1 MTAGLRTSDSSIQ
14 EAATLTVLRTRYIQA
29 IAIMALFGAGFALIF
44 SLFFNPDETA
54 RNLTVVAGAIL
65 LSIMGLMLYLARRK
79 QVLAAAV
86 ILNALFVGIV
96 LFIPTRE
103 SAYAQTWF
111 LPAVILSVIT
121 AATLGNRLIF
131 AITFVLVEGL
141 QIYLAVRDYS
151 NGQNAFA
158 PEVLNR
164 IGLLFAA
171 AVVGLATR
179 FFINQA
185 EKAADAARSSAN
197 LLQAVAETGEILAKM
212 LNLNELLP
220 RAVEMVRERFA
231 FYHVQVFLLD
241 EAGEYATLAAS
252 TGALGQKLM
261 ERRHRLAVGS
271 QSFIGTVT
279 ARKEAV
285 VARDTDPIYYR
296 NELLPNTRS
305 ELAVPITDGDRIIG
319 ALDVQSRRPDAFD
332 TEAVQAM
339 QVMANLLGTS
349 IRNARLFEQQTRSA
363 RETKRLFL
371 EAETNLREIQ
381 RLNQQLTHQ
390 GWENYFQTRQD
401 VRGVTLG
408 EEQFVSESGWSDAL
422 VKASQTRQPVVVDE
436 DGSGPIIAVPVMLG
450 NEVIGAIE
458 VEAGSD
464 EQEAETLEM
473 VKAVAQRLALSL
485 DKARLFEESQEA
497 TAQEQRINEI
507 AARYQTVTNVDELL
521 KITLAELSDTLGA
534 RRGAIRLGSLQPEA
548 NGNGSRAHD

>member
-1 MTAGLRTSDSSIQ
+1 MTTLQPSTDSQSRSGMLLNELRGRVIG
-14 EAATLTVLRTRYIQA
+14 VLA
-29 IAIMALFGAGFALIF
+29 IF
-44 SLFFNPDETA
+44 SLFTSIIGVFATIASDAFDARGLITTTIFVVTA
-54 RNLTVVAGAIL
+54 LITLVLIRLKQIQLAAIL
-65 LSIMGLMLYLARRK
+65 LILLYTASTLLIPMGYILLAS
-79 QVLAAAV
+79 LTLIA
-86 ILNALFVGIV
+86 
-96 LFIPTRE
+96 
-103 SAYAQTWF
+103 
-111 LPAVILSVIT
+111 
-121 AATLGNRLIF
+121 AATLATTPLYILANVVVLSYQVIQIVNDFNVAQASGDFPSFDAVTLLL
-131 AITFVLVEGL
+131 TF
-141 QIYLAVRDYS
+141 IIIS
-151 NGQNAFA
+151 
-158 PEVLNR
+158 
-164 IGLLFAA
+164 
-171 AVVGLATR
+171 LATR
-179 FFINQA
+179 YFIYQA
-185 EKAADAARSSAN
+185 ERATQSARSSAN

-271 QSFIGTVT
+271 QSVIGTVT

-408 EEQFVSESGWSDAL
+408 EEQFLPESDWSDAL

-436 DGSGPIIAVPVMLG
+436 AGSGPIIAVPVMLG

-458 VEAGSD
+458 VEAGSE

-497 TAQEQRINEI
+497 TAQEQRINQI

-548 NGNGSRAHD
+548 NGNGSTAHD